1 MTALVLFAC
10 VVGAAVLVAMGA
22 VVAAVL
28 LSGWRGRG

>member
-10 VVGAAVLVAMGA
+10 VVGAAVLLLG
-22 VVAAVL
+22 VVAATVL